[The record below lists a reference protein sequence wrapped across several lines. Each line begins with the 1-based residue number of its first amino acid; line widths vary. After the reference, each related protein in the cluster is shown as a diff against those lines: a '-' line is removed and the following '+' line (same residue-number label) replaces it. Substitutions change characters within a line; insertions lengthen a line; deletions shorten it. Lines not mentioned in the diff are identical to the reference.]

1 MRNIKLLFSAFVFFY
16 VMFFEW
22 GSLDSTLVGWIHNGL
37 VLLFP
42 IVNYR
47 IFGCLVLRKYKW
59 INILAICWGIVVLY
73 SAYVNQALSFDKEY
87 WNVLTQSFDS
97 TSLRAMRYDH
107 AYYYVLKVV
116 MFILYFEYL
125 NIYGHGLK
133 FLFYV
138 CCFMCPYVLLSDIN
152 GFVYQ
157 SDGIY
162 GYEVGNKFY
171 VCYLNILLI
180 AIYMLIWPILNGK
193 RKLFIKV
200 LLLITFLLSV
210 KTKCSTMVIGT
221 VVYYFFL
228 FSVGKGIRNLLYKR
242 WFYIL
247 GLFVCDIL
255 FLVLVVWILQFP
267 LVQYF
272 IVDVLGEDLTLTG
285 RIEIY
290 SRVGEVL
297 NECPLYGFGIGN
309 AYLTTT
315 MYGIGDNAQNGLL
328 NLFIEIGLI
337 GTILYVSLLLGLIRK
352 VAKLK
357 KSYSIICFIYLMLIL
372 SSIEVTFTTY
382 FTGIM
387 ILLLLNVDTAIANNK
402 KQIYLVSNH
411 L

>member
-1 MRNIKLLFSAFVFFY
+1 
-16 VMFFEW
+16 MFFEW

-47 IFGCLVLRKYKW
+47 MLGCLISRKYKW
-59 INILAICWGIVVLY
+59 VNILAICWGVVVLY
-73 SAYVNQALSFDKEY
+73 SAYVNQDLAFDKEY
-87 WNVLTQSFDS
+87 WNTLTQSFDF
-97 TSLRAMRYDH
+97 TPIRAMRYDH
-107 AYYYVLKVV
+107 AYYYVLKVI

-125 NIYGHGLK
+125 NIYGLGLK
-133 FLFYV
+133 FLHYVFY
-138 CCFMCPYVLLSDIN
+138 FMCPYVILSDVN
-152 GFVYQ
+152 GFLYQ

-180 AIYMLIWPILNGK
+180 AIYVLIWPILNK
-193 RKLFIKV
+193 KKKLFIRI
-200 LLLITFLLSV
+200 LLLVTFLLSL

-221 VVYYFFL
+221 LVYYYLL
-228 FSVGKGIRNLLYKR
+228 FGAGKGIRNVLYKP

-255 FLVLVVWILQFP
+255 FLVLITWILQFP

-285 RIEIY
+285 RIGIY

-315 MYGIGDNAQNGLL
+315 MYGVGDNAQNGLL

-337 GTILYVSLLLGLIRK
+337 GIIMYLSLLLVLIKR
-352 VAKLK
+352 VARLQ
-357 KSYSIICFIYLMLIL
+357 KSYSVLCFIYLMLVL

-382 FTGIM
+382 FTGIV
-387 ILLLLNVDTAIANNK
+387 ILLLLNINTTIIDNK
-402 KQIYLVSNH
+402 RYKHIVFNRL
-411 L
+411 